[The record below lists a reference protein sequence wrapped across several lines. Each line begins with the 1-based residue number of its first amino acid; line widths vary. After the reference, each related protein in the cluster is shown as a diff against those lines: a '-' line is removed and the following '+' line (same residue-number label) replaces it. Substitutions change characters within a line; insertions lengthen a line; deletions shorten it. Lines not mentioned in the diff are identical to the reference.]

1 MSNTPRSGIGRSF
14 GFWTLTF
21 LVVANMIG
29 AGVFTTS
36 GFTLASLGDPWL
48 VLLAWLMGGLI
59 ALCGAFSY
67 GLLVRRMPVSG
78 GEYVF
83 LSKAMHPFVGF
94 VAGWVSLLAGFSGA
108 IAFAAVA
115 LESYLPGSF
124 PAKIPAA
131 GVIVLGAFLHGAKRW
146 FGAGVQNSA
155 VILKLLLLVVF
166 LGWGAFAIDWGS
178 ESSRSLESDGGLLA
192 FAQALVWI
200 SLSYSG
206 FNAAVYVAGEAT
218 APRVVARALI
228 VGTGL
233 VVLLYLFLNA
243 VFVLGAP
250 AAEIA
255 GQADVAARAAKWI
268 GGAGF
273 EAFTRVVI
281 SLALVTS
288 VLSMMMAGP
297 RVYGKMAEDGVIPKI
312 FILRKDRV
320 WPAVLLQMGLAL
332 MLVFAGNLMELL
344 SYLGLTLSLSAAVAV
359 SSLFLGERVRGW
371 AALPPALF
379 VLATLGAATLLIA
392 HDPWQALGTGI
403 TLALGAVAYR
413 LINSRFNGL
422 DGDADGDL
430 E

>member
-1 MSNTPRSGIGRSF
+1 MARIPGKGF

-36 GFTLASLGDPWL
+36 GFTLASLGDPWI
-48 VLLAWLMGGLI
+48 VLLAWFVGGLV

-67 GLLVRRMPVSG
+67 GILIQRMPASG

-83 LSKAMHPFVGF
+83 LSRAVHPFAGF
-94 VAGWVSLLAGFSGA
+94 MAGWISLLAGFSGA

-115 LESYLPGSF
+115 LESYLPGDF
-124 PAKIPAA
+124 PAKLPAV
-131 GVIVLGAFLHGAKRW
+131 GVVVLGAALHGGRRW
-146 FGAGVQNSA
+146 LGVGVQNTA
-155 VILKLLLLVVF
+155 VILKLLLLGIF
-166 LGWGAFAIDWGS
+166 LGWGATSIDWGS
-178 ESSRSLESDGGLLA
+178 DSTRSFQTEGGFLA

-218 APRVVARALI
+218 SPLIVARAL
-228 VGTGL
+228 VTGTAV
-233 VVLLYLFLNA
+233 VVLLYLLLNA
-243 VFVLGAP
+243 AFVLGAP
-250 AAEIA
+250 AAEIS
-255 GQADVAARAAKWI
+255 GQADVAAVAARWI

-273 EAFTRVVI
+273 EVFTRVVI
-281 SLALVTS
+281 SIALLTS

-312 FILRKDRV
+312 FVLREDRV

-332 MLVFAGNLMELL
+332 LLIFVGTLQELL
-344 SYLGLTLSLSAAVAV
+344 AFLGLTLSLTAAVTV
-359 SSLFLGERVRGW
+359 GSLFFGKRVRGW

-379 VLATLGAATLLIA
+379 TLATLTAASLLIV
-392 HDPWQALGTGI
+392 HDPGQALGASISLVLGGI
-403 TLALGAVAYR
+403 AYR
-413 LINSRFNGL
+413 LTR
-422 DGDADGDL
+422 
-430 E
+430 

>member
-1 MSNTPRSGIGRSF
+1 MARIPGKGF

-36 GFTLASLGDPWL
+36 GFTLASLGDPWI
-48 VLLAWLMGGLI
+48 VLLAWFVGGLV

-67 GLLVRRMPVSG
+67 GILIQRMPASG

-83 LSKAMHPFVGF
+83 LSRAVHPFAGF
-94 VAGWVSLLAGFSGA
+94 MAGWISLLAGFSGA

-115 LESYLPGSF
+115 LESYLPGDF
-124 PAKIPAA
+124 PAKLPAV
-131 GVIVLGAFLHGAKRW
+131 GVVVLGAALHGGRRW
-146 FGAGVQNSA
+146 LGVGVQNTA
-155 VILKLLLLVVF
+155 VILKLLLLGIF
-166 LGWGAFAIDWGS
+166 LGWGATSIDWGS
-178 ESSRSLESDGGLLA
+178 DSTRSFQTEGGFLA

-218 APRVVARALI
+218 SPLIVARAL
-228 VGTGL
+228 VTGTAV
-233 VVLLYLFLNA
+233 VVLLYLLLNA
-243 VFVLGAP
+243 AFVLGAP
-250 AAEIA
+250 AAEIS
-255 GQADVAARAAKWI
+255 GQADVAAVAARWI

-273 EAFTRVVI
+273 EVFTRVVI
-281 SLALVTS
+281 SIALLTS

-312 FILRKDRV
+312 FVLREDRV

-332 MLVFAGNLMELL
+332 LLILVGTLQELL
-344 SYLGLTLSLSAAVAV
+344 AFLGLTLSLTAAVTV
-359 SSLFLGERVRGW
+359 GSLFFGKRVRGW

-379 VLATLGAATLLIA
+379 TLATLTAASLLIV
-392 HDPWQALGTGI
+392 HDPGQALGASISLVLGGI
-403 TLALGAVAYR
+403 AYR
-413 LINSRFNGL
+413 LTR
-422 DGDADGDL
+422 
-430 E
+430 

>member
-1 MSNTPRSGIGRSF
+1 MARIPGKGF

-36 GFTLASLGDPWL
+36 GFTLASLGDPWM
-48 VLLAWLMGGLI
+48 VLLAWLVGGLV

-67 GLLVRRMPVSG
+67 GILIQRMPVSG

-83 LSKAMHPFVGF
+83 LSRAVHPFAGF
-94 VAGWVSLLAGFSGA
+94 MAGWVSLLAGFSGA

-115 LESYLPGSF
+115 LESYLPGNF
-124 PAKIPAA
+124 PAKLPAV
-131 GVIVLGAFLHGAKRW
+131 GVVVLGAALHGGRRW
-146 FGAGVQNSA
+146 LGVGVQNTA
-155 VILKLLLLVVF
+155 VILKLLLLVIF
-166 LGWGAFAIDWGS
+166 LAWGATSIDWGS
-178 ESSRSLESDGGLLA
+178 DSTRSFQTDGGLLA

-218 APRVVARALI
+218 SPRIVARAL
-228 VGTGL
+228 VTGTA
-233 VVLLYLFLNA
+233 VVVFLYLLLNA
-243 VFVLGAP
+243 AFVLGAP
-250 AAEIA
+250 AAEIS
-255 GQADVAARAAKWI
+255 GQADVAAVAARWI

-273 EAFTRVVI
+273 EFFTRVVI
-281 SLALVTS
+281 SIALLTS

-312 FILRKDRV
+312 FVLREDRV

-332 MLVFAGNLMELL
+332 LLIFVGTLQELL
-344 SYLGLTLSLSAAVAV
+344 AFLGLTLSLTAAVTV
-359 SSLFLGERVRGW
+359 GSLFFGKRIRGW

-379 VLATLGAATLLIA
+379 ILATLTAASLLIV
-392 HDPWQALGTGI
+392 HDPGQALGALISLVLGGI
-403 TLALGAVAYR
+403 AYR
-413 LINSRFNGL
+413 LTR
-422 DGDADGDL
+422 
-430 E
+430 

>member
-1 MSNTPRSGIGRSF
+1 MMAGAPAKGF

-36 GFTLASLGDPWL
+36 GFTLASLGEPRLVLFAWL
-48 VLLAWLMGGLI
+48 VGGLI
-59 ALCGAFSY
+59 ALSGAFSY
-67 GLLVRRMPVSG
+67 GLLIQRMPLSG
-78 GEYVF
+78 GEYLF
-83 LSKAMHPFVGF
+83 LSKAVHPFAGF

-115 LESYLPGSF
+115 LESYLPGNF
-124 PAKIPAA
+124 PAKLPAV
-131 GVIVLGAFLHGAKRW
+131 GVIVLGALLHGAKRSLGV
-146 FGAGVQNSA
+146 GAQNTA
-155 VILKLLLLVVF
+155 VILKLLLLTVF
-166 LGWGAFAIDWGS
+166 LGWGAYSIDWGKEATPS
-178 ESSRSLESDGGLLA
+178 IDGHGGVLV

-218 APRVVARALI
+218 APHVVSRSLVA
-228 VGTGL
+228 GTGL
-233 VVLLYLFLNA
+233 VVLLYLLLNA
-243 VFVLGAP
+243 AFVLGAP
-250 AAEIA
+250 AAELA
-255 GQADVAARAAKWI
+255 GHPDVAARAARWI

-273 EAFTRVVI
+273 EGFTRAVI

-312 FILRKDRV
+312 FILREDRV
-320 WPAVLLQMGLAL
+320 WPAVSLQMSLAL
-332 MLVFAGNLMELL
+332 LLVFAGNLMELL

-371 AALPPALF
+371 SALPPAIF
-379 VLATLGAATLLIA
+379 VLATLMAASLLIA
-392 HDPWQALGTGI
+392 HDPWQALGTVI
-403 TLALGAVAYR
+403 TLILGAVAYR
-413 LINSRFNGL
+413 LMPSGNVRASE
-422 DGDADGDL
+422 DSS
-430 E
+430 

>member
-1 MSNTPRSGIGRSF
+1 MARIPGKGF

-36 GFTLASLGDPWL
+36 GFTLASLGDPWI
-48 VLLAWLMGGLI
+48 VLLAWFVGGLV

-67 GLLVRRMPVSG
+67 GILIQRMPASG

-83 LSKAMHPFVGF
+83 LSRAVHPFAGF
-94 VAGWVSLLAGFSGA
+94 MAGWISLLAGFSGA

-115 LESYLPGSF
+115 LESYLPGDF
-124 PAKIPAA
+124 PAKLPAV
-131 GVIVLGAFLHGAKRW
+131 GVVVLGAALHGGRRW
-146 FGAGVQNSA
+146 LGVGVQNTA
-155 VILKLLLLVVF
+155 VILKLLLLGIC
-166 LGWGAFAIDWGS
+166 LGWGATSIDWGS
-178 ESSRSLESDGGLLA
+178 DSTRSFQTEGGFLA

-218 APRVVARALI
+218 SPLIVARAL
-228 VGTGL
+228 VTGTAV
-233 VVLLYLFLNA
+233 VVLLYLLLNA
-243 VFVLGAP
+243 AFVLGAP
-250 AAEIA
+250 AAEIS
-255 GQADVAARAAKWI
+255 GQADVAAVAARWI

-273 EAFTRVVI
+273 EFFTRVVI
-281 SLALVTS
+281 SIALLTS

-312 FILRKDRV
+312 FVLREDRV

-332 MLVFAGNLMELL
+332 LLIFVGTLQELL
-344 SYLGLTLSLSAAVAV
+344 AFLGLTLSLTAAVTV
-359 SSLFLGERVRGW
+359 GSLFFGKRVRGW

-379 VLATLGAATLLIA
+379 TLATLTAASLLIV
-392 HDPWQALGTGI
+392 HDPGQALGASISLVLGGI
-403 TLALGAVAYR
+403 AYR
-413 LINSRFNGL
+413 LTR
-422 DGDADGDL
+422 
-430 E
+430 

>member
-1 MSNTPRSGIGRSF
+1 MANAPGRGMKKGF

-36 GFTLASLGDPWL
+36 GFTVASLGDPWL
-48 VLLAWLMGGLI
+48 VLLAWLAGGLI

-67 GLLVRRMPVSG
+67 GLLVRRMPISG

-83 LSKAMHPFVGF
+83 LSKAVHPFVGF

-115 LESYLPGSF
+115 LESYLPGNL
-124 PAKIPAA
+124 PAKLPAVA
-131 GVIVLGAFLHGAKRW
+131 VIILGAFLHGGRQSL
-146 FGAGVQNSA
+146 GAGVQNTA
-155 VILKLLLLVVF
+155 VFLKLLLLLIF
-166 LGWGAFAIDWGS
+166 LGWGAFSLDWGN
-178 ESSRSLESDGGLLA
+178 EATEPEATRGGLMV

-218 APRVVARALI
+218 APRVVGRAL
-228 VGTGL
+228 VSGTSI
-233 VVLLYLFLNA
+233 VVLLYLLLNG

-250 AAEIA
+250 VSEIS
-255 GQADVAARAAKWI
+255 GHPDVAAVAARWI

-273 EAFTRVVI
+273 EAFTRSVI

-297 RVYGKMAEDGVIPKI
+297 RVYGKMAEDGIIPKV
-312 FILRKDRV
+312 FILTKKRV
-320 WPAVLLQMGLAL
+320 WPAVLLQMSFAL
-332 MLVFAGNLMELL
+332 LLVFAGSLMELL

-371 AALPPALF
+371 SALPPAIF
-379 VLATLGAATLLIA
+379 VLATLGSAALLVVY
-392 HDPWQALGTGI
+392 DPWQALGTGV
-403 TLALGAVAYR
+403 TLALGAFGYR
-413 LINSRFNGL
+413 FISK
-422 DGDADGDL
+422 
-430 E
+430 

>member
-1 MSNTPRSGIGRSF
+1 MARIPGKGF

-36 GFTLASLGDPWL
+36 GFTLASLGDPWI
-48 VLLAWLMGGLI
+48 VLLAWFVGGLV

-67 GLLVRRMPVSG
+67 GILIQRMPASG

-83 LSKAMHPFVGF
+83 LSRAVHPFAGF
-94 VAGWVSLLAGFSGA
+94 MAGWISLLAGFSGA

-115 LESYLPGSF
+115 LESYLPGDF
-124 PAKIPAA
+124 PAKLPAV
-131 GVIVLGAFLHGAKRW
+131 GVVVLGAALHGGRRW
-146 FGAGVQNSA
+146 LGVGVQNTA
-155 VILKLLLLVVF
+155 VILKLLLLGIF
-166 LGWGAFAIDWGS
+166 LGWGATSIDWGS
-178 ESSRSLESDGGLLA
+178 DSTRSFQTEGGFLA

-218 APRVVARALI
+218 SPLIVARAL
-228 VGTGL
+228 VTGTVV
-233 VVLLYLFLNA
+233 VVLLYLLLNA
-243 VFVLGAP
+243 AFVLGAP
-250 AAEIA
+250 AAEIS
-255 GQADVAARAAKWI
+255 GQADVAAVAARWI

-273 EAFTRVVI
+273 EVFTRVVI
-281 SLALVTS
+281 SIALLTS

-312 FILRKDRV
+312 FVLREDRV

-332 MLVFAGNLMELL
+332 LLILVGTLQELL
-344 SYLGLTLSLSAAVAV
+344 AFLGLTLSLTAAVTV
-359 SSLFLGERVRGW
+359 GSLFFGKRVRGW

-379 VLATLGAATLLIA
+379 TLATLTAASLLIV
-392 HDPWQALGTGI
+392 HDPGQALGASISLVLGGI
-403 TLALGAVAYR
+403 AYR
-413 LINSRFNGL
+413 LTR
-422 DGDADGDL
+422 
-430 E
+430 

>member
-1 MSNTPRSGIGRSF
+1 MARIPGKGF

-36 GFTLASLGDPWL
+36 GFTLASLGDPWI
-48 VLLAWLMGGLI
+48 VLLAWFVGGLV

-67 GLLVRRMPVSG
+67 GILIQRMPASG

-83 LSKAMHPFVGF
+83 LSRAVHPFAGF
-94 VAGWVSLLAGFSGA
+94 MAGWISLLAGFSGA

-115 LESYLPGSF
+115 LESYLPGDF
-124 PAKIPAA
+124 PAKLPAV
-131 GVIVLGAFLHGAKRW
+131 GVVVLGAALHGGRRW
-146 FGAGVQNSA
+146 LGVGVQNTA
-155 VILKLLLLVVF
+155 VILKLLLLGIF
-166 LGWGAFAIDWGS
+166 LGWGATSIDWGS
-178 ESSRSLESDGGLLA
+178 DSTRSFQTEGGFLA

-218 APRVVARALI
+218 SPLIVARAL
-228 VGTGL
+228 VTGTAV
-233 VVLLYLFLNA
+233 VVLLYLLLNA
-243 VFVLGAP
+243 AFVLGAP
-250 AAEIA
+250 AAEIS
-255 GQADVAARAAKWI
+255 GQADVAAVAARWI

-273 EAFTRVVI
+273 EFFTRVVI
-281 SLALVTS
+281 SIALLTS

-312 FILRKDRV
+312 FVLREDRV

-332 MLVFAGNLMELL
+332 LLILVGTLQELL
-344 SYLGLTLSLSAAVAV
+344 AFLGLTLSLTAAVTV
-359 SSLFLGERVRGW
+359 GSLFFGKRVRGW

-379 VLATLGAATLLIA
+379 ILATLTAASLLIV
-392 HDPWQALGTGI
+392 HKPGQALGASISLVLGGI
-403 TLALGAVAYR
+403 AYR
-413 LINSRFNGL
+413 LTR
-422 DGDADGDL
+422 
-430 E
+430 